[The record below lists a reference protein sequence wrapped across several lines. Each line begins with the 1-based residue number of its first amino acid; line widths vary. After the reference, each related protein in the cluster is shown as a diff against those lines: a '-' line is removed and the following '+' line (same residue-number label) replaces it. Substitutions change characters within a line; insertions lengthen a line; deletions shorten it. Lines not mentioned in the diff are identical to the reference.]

1 LAFRSAWAVLAAAGI
16 YGAIGRKVAA
26 LGARAW
32 DRRVTTSGIAK
43 IGFIVRA
50 WREARQR
57 VTLYPPQPRDPALWT
72 RPR

>member
-1 LAFRSAWAVLAAAGI
+1 VLAAAGI

-57 VTLYPPQPRDPALWT
+57 VVLYPAQPRDPALWT